1 MFVVFRIP
9 FNPQTQYSLFCHFAT
24 IRDVLVRCFW
34 PVLMLPTARGKREC
48 SAERQRRQSGD
59 KLAVRGAYIADS
71 HHGTL
76 RAPIILK
83 PGDNRPCKIIENDH
97 VVIIRNNEKYDI
109 TGKKL

>member
-9 FNPQTQYSLFCHFAT
+9 FNPQTPYSLFCH
-24 IRDVLVRCFW
+24 
-34 PVLMLPTARGKREC
+34 
-48 SAERQRRQSGD
+48 
-59 KLAVRGAYIADS
+59 Y
-71 HHGTL
+71 GTL

-83 PGDNRPCKIIENDH
+83 PGDNRPYKIIENDH